1 MYLAEKNVRKM
12 LLKEGI
18 VKATNIDGVHIS
30 VIKSKELLNFFDNH
44 SNKTFP
50 YYL

>member
-18 VKATNIDGVHIS
+18 VKATNIDGVPVS
-30 VIKSKELLNFFDNH
+30 VIKAKELLSFYDNH

-50 YYL
+50 YYV